1 MTSQGPGSS
10 WPPPGP
16 DQQPLGGPPAAPQA
30 APQGTGFGK
39 VFLASAV
46 WAGVNLVV
54 TLLVT
59 GPPPSSE
66 AAGAFVGG
74 LIIPVL
80 LAALITWA
88 IARRPNPRRPQGWSF
103 GMLVLL
109 ALPFYLVL
117 RLVAAVG
124 GG

>member
-1 MTSQGPGSS
+1 
-10 WPPPGP
+10 
-16 DQQPLGGPPAAPQA
+16 
-30 APQGTGFGK
+30 

-46 WAGVNLVV
+46 WAGVNLVAA
-54 TLLVT
+54 LLVA
-59 GPPPSSE
+59 GPPSSSE
-66 AAGAFVGG
+66 AAGAFVGA

-88 IARRPNPRRPQGWSF
+88 IARRPSPSRPQGWSF